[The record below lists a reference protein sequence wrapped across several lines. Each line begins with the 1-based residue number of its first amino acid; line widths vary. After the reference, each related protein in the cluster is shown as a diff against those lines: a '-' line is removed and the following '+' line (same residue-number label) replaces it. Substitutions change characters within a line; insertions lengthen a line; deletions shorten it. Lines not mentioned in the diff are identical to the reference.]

1 MEPPTT
7 GHTDLSSQ
15 RDASAALSRSLHLH
29 PLVARVLTARGIT
42 APETAKRFLSPRLT
56 ELSRPEAMADRE
68 RAAERIADA
77 IKRRERIVVYG
88 DYDVDGITSATLL
101 TRVLRRLGG
110 DVRAH
115 VASRFSGGY
124 GLSDVAVDRVLAE
137 RPTLVITCDC
147 GTSDHPRLERLRS
160 AGVDAIVVDHHK
172 VPDEALP
179 ALAFLNPHR
188 PDCGFAYKHMAS
200 VGLAFSVAAA
210 VRARLDATMDIKP
223 LLDLV
228 ALGTIA
234 DVAPLDGDNRIL
246 TRFGLNRIADGD
258 GSVGVRALMSEV
270 KLRYRLTARDVSFSI
285 APLLN
290 APGRLGSAVPTMEL
304 LLTDDASRAASL
316 ARELAEANV
325 KRREVSATLIDAAMS
340 QVREIYGQ
348 KLPAGIVVA
357 GDGWHHGMG
366 GIVAGRLVDRLGVAV
381 AVVAMEGHEG
391 VGSVRAPRGVKLFD
405 AVTQCRS
412 DLLVCGGHDGAAGLR
427 IHRERIESFRASFAN
442 ALEGSSPAAAP
453 AERYDTELYESDLAG
468 DLVRDLNALE
478 PTGEANPEPRV
489 VLRSTRIADARA
501 VAESH
506 VRLSLQVGRRTVPC
520 FVRDGVS
527 RRERGEIPLVG
538 ARVDVI
544 GAIRPDPWNGPEA
557 VQLELVTIRPVT

>member
-7 GHTDLSSQ
+7 GHPDLSSQ
-15 RDASAALSRSLHLH
+15 RDASAALSRSLKLH
-29 PLVARVLTARGIT
+29 PLVARVLASRGIT
-42 APETAKRFLSPRLT
+42 APETARRFLSPRLT
-56 ELSRPEAMADRE
+56 ELSRPDAMADRE
-68 RAAERIADA
+68 RAAERISDA
-77 IKRRERIVVYG
+77 IKRNERIVVYG

-101 TRVLRRLGG
+101 TSVLRRLGG
-110 DVRAH
+110 DVKAH

-124 GLSDVAVDRVLAE
+124 GLSDVAVDRVLSE

-172 VPDEALP
+172 VPDEPLP

-210 VRARLDATMDIKP
+210 VRARLDAAMDIKP

-258 GSVGVRALMSEV
+258 GCVGVRALMTEV

-304 LLTDDASRAASL
+304 LLTDDSARAASL

-340 QVREIYGQ
+340 QVREIYGS

-453 AERYDTELYESDLAG
+453 AERYDTELQESDLAG
-468 DLVRDLNALE
+468 DLVRDLSALE

-557 VQLELVTIRPVT
+557 VQLELVTIRQVA